1 MKAGTHSK
9 RIKLHPCCR
18 AAIYSERV
26 WVSYNYSERLA
37 RTVKQHQ
44 EWRTR
49 ECLNLIPSENR
60 GSPQMRSMFLA
71 DLGNRYNAPD
81 RFYRGTKYADELL
94 AFTEELAR
102 KAFGARYADVRALS
116 GHTADMAVLLA
127 LTQAGDRILSVNPD
141 NGGYPGIT
149 HLGLGS
155 LLKLEN
161 LYFPYDDRVV
171 NIEVK
176 GSASLIRTRKP
187 KVVFFGS
194 SFIPFPHPTSKLARL
209 AEGVA
214 VYDGSHVLGLI
225 AGGEFQDPL
234 REGCSL
240 LIGSTHKSLPG
251 PQGGMILSN
260 DEEVFRRVSGK
271 IHPGIVDNIHLDRV
285 AALAVTLI
293 EMIQFGKSYA
303 QAVVKNSQALAKAL
317 ADLGVKLRGA
327 PAGYTKSHQVLLD
340 YEPGKLQFLS
350 MRLEQANI
358 IADNGGRLG
367 TSELTRMGY
376 DVKEMGEVA
385 ELVSLIT
392 LGKKPPDYVQKKV
405 RTLVKQ
411 FQQPRFVLTSFPKVF
426 D

>member
-1 MKAGTHSK
+1 MS
-9 RIKLHPCCR
+9 
-18 AAIYSERV
+18 YS
-26 WVSYNYSERLA
+26 YSERLA

-44 EWRTR
+44 DWRTK

-60 GSPQMRSMFLA
+60 GSPLMRSMFLA

-94 AFTEELAR
+94 SLTEELAR

-116 GHTADMAVLLA
+116 GHTADMAVLLS
-127 LTQAGDRILSVNPD
+127 LTQPGDRILSVHPD

-155 LLKLEN
+155 LLRLEN
-161 LYFPYDDRVV
+161 LYFPYDQRGV
-171 NIEVK
+171 NIEPK
-176 GSASLIRTRKP
+176 ESAELVRRAKP

-194 SFIPFPHPTSKLARL
+194 SFIPFPHPVRQLSRL
-209 AEGVA
+209 ADGA
-214 VYDGSHVLGLI
+214 CVYDGSHVLGLI

-251 PQGGMILSN
+251 PQGGMIVSN
-260 DEEVFRRVSGK
+260 DEEVFNRVAGK
-271 IHPGIVDNIHLDRV
+271 IHPGVVDNIHLDRV
-285 AALAVTLI
+285 AALAVALI
-293 EMIQFGKSYA
+293 EMIQFGKAYA
-303 QAVVKNSQALAKAL
+303 QAVVKNSQALARAL
-317 ADLGVKLRGA
+317 ADAGVSLKGA
-327 PAGYTKSHQVLLD
+327 SVGYTKSHQVLLN
-340 YEPGKLQFLS
+340 YEPGKLEFLS

-358 IADNGGRLG
+358 IADNGGRIG
-367 TSELTRMGY
+367 TSEMTRMGY
-376 DVKEMGEVA
+376 GVKEMETVA
-385 ELVSLIT
+385 ELVSLIV
-392 LGKKPPDYVQKKV
+392 LGKKPPDFVQKKV

-411 FQQPRFVLTSFPKVF
+411 FQQPRFVLTSFPKIF